1 MDIARRPESAIRRH
15 HWIGLIRRDPGGG
28 GALATGPEGRGG
40 TKMLDRIYRRS
51 AAFLVMACTTFSV
64 PLFAAELKVVAP
76 NAVKEAVGEL
86 SARFEKE
93 AKLTLVLS
101 SAGSETIAKR
111 VSDGEMFDVVIST
124 SPGLD
129 RLIKEGRLVTASKH
143 DFSRSAIAA
152 AVKADVARPDVS
164 TTEGLRAALL
174 KAESIGISSGASGRY
189 LEQLFQKLGVADQI
203 KQKIRQPPSG
213 AQIGDLVA
221 RGDIELGFQQ
231 VTELVHTKGLQY
243 LGPIPAELQ
252 GFTIWSAAV
261 HTASMEP
268 DAAAAFVKALSAP
281 EAAAAI
287 RSSGMEPLP

>member
-1 MDIARRPESAIRRH
+1 MP
-15 HWIGLIRRDPGGG
+15 
-28 GALATGPEGRGG
+28 
-40 TKMLDRIYRRS
+40 DRIFSCY
-51 AAFLVMACTTFSV
+51 AAFLVIACTTFSA
-64 PLFAAELKVVAP
+64 PLLATELKVIAP
-76 NAVKEAVGEL
+76 NAVKEAVAEL
-86 SARFEKE
+86 SARFEKK
-93 AKLTLVLS
+93 ARVTLVLS
-101 SAGSETIAKR
+101 WAGSEAIAKR
-111 VSDGEMFDVVIST
+111 VLEDEIFDVVIST

-129 RLIKEGRLVTASKH
+129 RLTKEGRLVAASKQ
-143 DFSRSAIAA
+143 DFSRSAIGA

-164 TTEGLRAALL
+164 TTKGLREALL

-189 LEQLFQKLGVADQI
+189 LEQLFQKLGIADEI
-203 KQKIRQPPSG
+203 KHKIKQPPSG

-231 VTELVHTKGLQY
+231 VTELVHAKGLQY
-243 LGPIPAELQ
+243 LGPLPAEVQ

-261 HTASMEP
+261 HTGSKEP